1 MEVVHL
7 AVVFCVRV
15 ITGAPSVTAR
25 LVFVSTAKWVLMAT
39 TVSCV
44 PTTYRDPSADGVNL
58 VTGDSQRV
66 VVKVQTQINI
76 SKPRLL
82 TALEPVSRKALQLF
96 VPENNHSNQNLQY
109 KSAGHSLTNSPF
121 VLLTDSF
128 IISFAKYRMFDLECK
143 PITTT
148 FRTCYS
154 YWDFREPGSL

>member
-7 AVVFCVRV
+7 AIVFCVRV

-76 SKPRLL
+76 S
-82 TALEPVSRKALQLF
+82 EPPA
-96 VPENNHSNQNLQY
+96 SN
-109 KSAGHSLTNSPF
+109 GPGT
-121 VLLTDSF
+121 SF
-128 IISFAKYRMFDLECK
+128 SKG
-143 PITTT
+143 PVT
-148 FRTCYS
+148 FRPRKQSFKSKSTV
-154 YWDFREPGSL
+154 